1 MQKTICRKKIYSFFF
16 EGHDTTSA
24 SMNWFLHLMG
34 TNPDIQ
40 RKVQKEV
47 DDVLGKGKN

>member
-1 MQKTICRKKIYSFFF
+1 MMIILK
-16 EGHDTTSA
+16 GHDTTSA

-40 RKVQKEV
+40 AKVQREV
-47 DDVLGKGKN
+47 DDVLGEGTVLNKFVIRL